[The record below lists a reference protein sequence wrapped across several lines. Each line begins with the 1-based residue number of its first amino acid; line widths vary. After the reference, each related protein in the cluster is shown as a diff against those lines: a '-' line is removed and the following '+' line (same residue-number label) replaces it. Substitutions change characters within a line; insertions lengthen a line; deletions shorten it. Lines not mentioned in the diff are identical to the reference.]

1 MKYILIFAVILLLGC
16 DMPGVGELSE
26 RVDEL
31 EETTAY
37 DDSDIVEQVY
47 MLEGDIEIIDERVSA
62 LEHGDVSDITHVT
75 TEPATT
81 RDTPATEPEEEKILV
96 IADIEGLQDSMDLLS
111 TNLSDSILVLDESI
125 ELLVLSLDSLVMEND
140 SLRAD
145 LEDLQSTVSSLSY
158 TVENM
163 RYTGTGSGSSGGS
176 SGGRSSS
183 GGSSSSG
190 SGSSTTGGS
199 SSSGGR

>member
-1 MKYILIFAVILLLGC
+1 MKYFLIIAVILLLGC

-26 RVDEL
+26 RVDDL
-31 EETTAY
+31 EEVTAY

-62 LEHGDVSDITHVT
+62 LEHGDVSDITRVP
-75 TEPATT
+75 TEPRTP
-81 RDTPATEPEEEKILV
+81 RDTPVEESEEEITLV
-96 IADIEGLQDSMDLLS
+96 IADIEGLQESMDLLS

-145 LEDLQSTVSSLSY
+145 LEDLKSTVSSLSY

-163 RYTGTGSGSSGGS
+163 RYTGTGSGTSS
-176 SGGRSSS
+176 RSSS
-183 GGSSSSG
+183 SSS
-190 SGSSTTGGS
+190 TGGS

>member
-1 MKYILIFAVILLLGC
+1 MKYLLIFAVIMLLGC

-62 LEHGDVSDITHVT
+62 LEHGDLSDITQVT
-75 TEPATT
+75 TEPRTP
-81 RDTPATEPEEEKILV
+81 RDIPVDEPEEEITLV

-111 TNLSDSILVLDESI
+111 TNLLDSILVLDESI
-125 ELLVLSLDSLVMEND
+125 ELLVLSLDSLEMEND

-163 RYTGTGSGSSGGS
+163 RYTGSEAGATRDGSGTS
-176 SGGRSSS
+176 SGGR
-183 GGSSSSG
+183 GSSS
-190 SGSSTTGGS
+190 TGGS
-199 SSSGGR
+199 TGGGSSSGGR

>member
-1 MKYILIFAVILLLGC
+1 MKYFLIIAVILLLGC

-26 RVDEL
+26 RVDDL
-31 EETTAY
+31 EEVTAY

-47 MLEGDIEIIDERVSA
+47 KLEGDIEIIDERVSA
-62 LEHGDVSDITHVT
+62 LEDGDVSDITRVP
-75 TEPATT
+75 TEPRTP

-96 IADIEGLQDSMDLLS
+96 IADIEGLQESMDLLS
-111 TNLSDSILVLDESI
+111 SNLSDSILVLDESI

-163 RYTGTGSGSSGGS
+163 RYTGTGSGGS
-176 SGGRSSS
+176 SGGRSS
-183 GGSSSSG
+183 GGSSSST
-190 SGSSTTGGS
+190 TTGGS

>member
-1 MKYILIFAVILLLGC
+1 MKYLLIFAVILLLGC

-47 MLEGDIEIIDERVSA
+47 MLEGDIEIIDERVSS

-75 TEPATT
+75 TEPRTPS
-81 RDTPATEPEEEKILV
+81 DTPATEPEEEKILV

-125 ELLVLSLDSLVMEND
+125 GLLVLSLDSLVMEND

-158 TVENM
+158 TVQNM
-163 RYTGTGSGSSGGS
+163 RYTGTGESGGS

-183 GGSSSSG
+183 GGSSSS
-190 SGSSTTGGS
+190 SSSSTTGGT

>member
-1 MKYILIFAVILLLGC
+1 MKYFLISVVILLLGC
-16 DMPGVGELSE
+16 SMPGVGELEE

-31 EETTAY
+31 ETTTAY

-47 MLEGDIEIIDERVSA
+47 MLEGDIEIIDERVSI
-62 LEHGDVSDITHVT
+62 LEHSDVSDITHVT
-75 TEPATT
+75 TEPRTQS
-81 RDTPATEPEEEKILV
+81 DTPATEPEEEKILV

-163 RYTGTGSGSSGGS
+163 RYTGTESSTS

-183 GGSSSSG
+183 SG
-190 SGSSTTGGS
+190 TTSGES